1 MANMWQALKDRDLRR
16 RILVVLGF
24 LALFR
29 FLAIIP
35 IPAFDPRVRPDFL
48 GSNFLGLLNIF
59 SGGALDNVSIV
70 MLGVGPYITASII
83 MQLFTMIFPSL
94 KEMYQED
101 GQTGRKKF
109 NQYSRMLA
117 VPLSFLQGYALLA
130 LLMQQNIIPK
140 LGAFDLI
147 TNLIVVTG
155 GALLLMWI
163 GEVVS
168 EYGIG
173 NGISLLIFAGIV
185 AGVPS
190 SVQQTLFA
198 YDASQL
204 PTILAFLIAAP
215 LIIAGTVIITE
226 AERPIPIS
234 YTKRVR
240 GMRMYGGVS
249 TYLPLRV
256 NQAGVI
262 PIIFAISILL
272 FPSLIGNMFAASR
285 YPAIAGVGNTLLTI
299 SNNQWI
305 YGGMYFLLVF
315 LFTYFYTSVTFDPD
329 AISSNLQ
336 KQGGFIP
343 GIRPGPSTSEYLRKL
358 ITRITLVG
366 ALFLGAIAVLPLA
379 MQTITGT
386 QALALGGTAL
396 LIVVSVVIET
406 IKQVRAQMTLREYD

>member
-1 MANMWQALKDRDLRR
+1 MANMWQALKDKDLRR

-24 LALFR
+24 LAFFR

-35 IPAFDPRVRPDFL
+35 IPAFDPRIRRDL
-48 GSNFLGLLNIF
+48 SDSNFLGLLNIF

-101 GQTGRKKF
+101 GEAGRKRF
-109 NQYSRMLA
+109 NQYSRLLA
-117 VPLSFLQGYALLA
+117 VPLAFLQGYALLA
-130 LLMQQNIIPK
+130 LLVQQNQIGQ
-140 LGAFDLI
+140 LGGFDLF

-155 GALLLMWI
+155 GAIFLMWI

-190 SVQQTLFA
+190 SIGQTLFA

-240 GMRMYGGVS
+240 GMKMYGGVS

-272 FPSLIGNMFAASR
+272 FPSLIGQMFASSK
-285 YPAIAGVGNTLLTI
+285 YPAIASAGATI
-299 SNNQWI
+299 LNIASNQWI
-305 YGGMYFLLVF
+305 YGGVYFLLVF

-343 GIRPGPSTSEYLRKL
+343 GIRPGPSTSDYLRKL